1 MSTIYVAINT
11 VTGVRSLPFDSM
23 TGACLFVIAQANMAD
38 WRVEQ
43 EVAP

>member
-1 MSTIYVAINT
+1 MTLYVAINT
-11 VTGVRSLPFDSM
+11 VTGARSLPFWSM
-23 TGACLFVIAQANMAD
+23 TAACLFIIAQANMAD